1 MNLIT
6 MAQVFGGISSI
17 LGAAGTLR
25 RKEWLKALPYLVGV
39 FTFILFLFRIHE
51 EKENRKSVR

>member
-1 MNLIT
+1 
-6 MAQVFGGISSI
+6 MAQVFGGISSV

-25 RKEWLKALPYLVGV
+25 RKEWLKAIPYLVGV
-39 FTFILFLFRIHE
+39 LTFILFLFRIHE